1 MSTVGVIGL
10 GLLGSALSRRL
21 LAAGFA
27 VTGYDINP
35 DRRAQLDQ
43 AGGGALRSATEVAQ
57 SAGRVILALL
67 TSDIAATVL
76 DEIAPALRPDAI
88 VIDTTTGAPEQME
101 SFARRGFVYL
111 DATVAGSSRQV
122 DQGEAIVMCGGD
134 PAVYEACHEIFGAFA
149 RQSFHCGPNGA
160 GARMKLAVNLVLGL
174 NRAVLAEG
182 LAFAEALGLDPAAAL
197 EILKA
202 GPASSRVMDIKGRK
216 MLERDFT
223 TEARL
228 AQHHKDVRLILAEAA
243 DAGLALPLSQLHERL
258 LGEAEAAGL
267 ADADNS
273 AIIELFRQRRNV

>member
-1 MSTVGVIGL
+1 MKAVGVVGL

-21 LAAGFA
+21 LAAGFD
-27 VTGYDINP
+27 VIGYDINP
-35 DRRAQLDQ
+35 DRCVQLDE
-43 AGGGALRSATEVAQ
+43 AGGRSAASAAGVAQ
-57 SAGRVILALL
+57 SADRVILALL
-67 TSDIAATVL
+67 TSEIAGTVL
-76 DEIAPALRPDAI
+76 DEIAPALRPEAI

-134 PAVYEACHEIFGAFA
+134 PAAYAACQDIFATFA
-149 RQSFHCGPNGA
+149 RQSFHCGPSGT

-182 LAFAEALGLDPAAAL
+182 LAFAEAQGLDPAAAL
-197 EILKA
+197 AILKA
-202 GPASSRVMDIKGRK
+202 GPAYSRVMDIKGRK

-223 TEARL
+223 AEARL
-228 AQHHKDVRLILAEAA
+228 AQHHKDVRLILAQATR
-243 DAGLALPLSQLHERL
+243 AGLALPLSELHERL
-258 LGEAEAAGL
+258 LGEAESAGL
-267 ADADNS
+267 AGADNS